1 MEMINE
7 RISAKK
13 LRAVALAKGMS
24 PLHFDGIEKVKAGI
38 VSIEEVLRIAAL
50 DAPTTVES

>member
-1 MEMINE
+1 MINE